1 MLPLG
6 EWQIDFAGVLIGHKT
21 AVPISD
27 VEGLGPAEL
36 RTQDVVNPADDGA
49 FPGVDLYA
57 PRTVRIEAGI
67 RTPGDPAAA
76 LDKLAEI
83 EAVAGDASVRRTA
96 GALAQLKLRWPGRRT
111 KVLFGRI
118 RRGEAVSTAQ
128 VIHGWIPL
136 DLEFTALD
144 PRLHDD
150 EVSGVTLPLDIS
162 HSSGGFKAPLV
173 APITTGIAT
182 PETRPGWVINEG
194 STGAWPS
201 VRITGPVATPRILHV
216 ESGHVLDLDIVL
228 GVGERIDIE
237 TRPGT
242 RWVLRNGSGNAAT
255 ALSGASRL
263 DLFQIPPGRS
273 EIRWTAADYTNTTR
287 LTVSWRS
294 AWTAL

>member
-1 MLPLG
+1 MLSLS
-6 EWQIDFAGVLIGHKT
+6 EWQIDFGGVLIGHKT
-21 AVPISD
+21 AVSISD
-27 VEGLGPAEL
+27 VEGLGAAEL
-36 RTQDVVNPADDGA
+36 RTQDVLNPADDGA

-67 RTPGDPAAA
+67 RTAGDPAAA

-83 EAVAGDASVRRTA
+83 EAVAANAAIRRTA
-96 GALAQLKLRWPGRRT
+96 GALAQLRLRWPGRGTR
-111 KVLFGRI
+111 VLFGRI
-118 RRGEAVSTAQ
+118 RRAEAVSTSQA
-128 VIHGWIPL
+128 IHGWIPL

-150 EVSGVTLPLDIS
+150 EISSVILPLDIS
-162 HSSGGFKAPLV
+162 NSTEGFTAPIV

-194 STGAWPS
+194 NTGAWPS
-201 VRITGPVATPRILHV
+201 IRITGPVSNPRILHAD
-216 ESGHVLDLDIVL
+216 SGRVLNLGISL

-242 RWVLRNGSGNAAT
+242 RWVLRNGRGNAAS

-273 EIRWTAADYTNTTR
+273 EIRWSAADYTNTTR

>member
-1 MLPLG
+1 MLSLS
-6 EWQIDFAGVLIGHKT
+6 EWQIDFGGVLIGHKT
-21 AVPISD
+21 AVSISD
-27 VEGLGPAEL
+27 VEGLGAAEL
-36 RTQDVVNPADDGA
+36 RTQDVLNPADDGA

-67 RTPGDPAAA
+67 RTAGDPAAA

-83 EAVAGDASVRRTA
+83 EAVAANAAIRRTA
-96 GALAQLKLRWPGRRT
+96 GALAQLRLRWPGRGTR
-111 KVLFGRI
+111 VLFGRI
-118 RRGEAVSTAQ
+118 RRAEAVSTAQ
-128 VIHGWIPL
+128 AIHGWIPL

-150 EVSGVTLPLDIS
+150 KVSSVTLPLDIS
-162 HSSGGFKAPLV
+162 NSTEGFTAPLV

-182 PETRPGWVINEG
+182 PETRPGWVINDG
-194 STGAWPS
+194 NTGAWPS
-201 VRITGPVATPRILHV
+201 IRIAGPVTNPRILHV
-216 ESGHVLDLDIVL
+216 DSGRVLDLDVTL

-242 RWVLRNGSGNAAT
+242 RWVLRNGSGNAAS

>member
-1 MLPLG
+1 MTILAD
-6 EWQIDFAGVLIGHKT
+6 WQIDFAGVLIGHDT
-21 AVPISD
+21 PVAVSN
-27 VEGLGPAEL
+27 VEGLGAAEL
-36 RTQDVVNPADDGA
+36 RTQDVLNPVDDGA

-83 EAVAGDASVRRTA
+83 EAVAANAKVRRTA
-96 GALAQLKLRWPGRRT
+96 GALAQLRLRWPGRDT

-118 RRGEAVSTAQ
+118 RRAEAVSTAQ
-128 VIHGWIPL
+128 AIHGWIPL

-144 PRLHDD
+144 PRLHGD
-150 EVSGVTLPLDIS
+150 SISSITLPLDIS
-162 HSSGGFKAPLV
+162 HSSGGFRAPLV

-194 STGAWPS
+194 NVGAWPS
-201 VRITGPVATPRILHV
+201 IRITGPVANPRLVHV
-216 ESGHVLDLDIVL
+216 ESGRVLELGLTL

-242 RWVLRNGSGNAAT
+242 RWVLRNGTGNAAS
-255 ALSGASRL
+255 ALSNASRL

-273 EIRWTAADYTNTTR
+273 EIRWTATDYTNSTR
-287 LTVSWRS
+287 LAVSWRP

>member
-1 MLPLG
+1 MLSLS
-6 EWQIDFAGVLIGHKT
+6 EWQIDFGGVLIGHKT
-21 AVPISD
+21 AVSISD
-27 VEGLGPAEL
+27 VEGLGAAEL
-36 RTQDVVNPADDGA
+36 RTQDVLNPADDGA

-67 RTPGDPAAA
+67 RTAGDPAAA

-83 EAVAGDASVRRTA
+83 EAVAANASIRRTA
-96 GALAQLKLRWPGRRT
+96 GALAQLRLRWPGRGTR
-111 KVLFGRI
+111 VLFGRI
-118 RRGEAVSTAQ
+118 RRAEAVSTSQA
-128 VIHGWIPL
+128 IHGWIPL

-150 EVSGVTLPLDIS
+150 EISSVTLPLDIS
-162 HSSGGFKAPLV
+162 NTTEGFTAPLA

-182 PETRPGWVINEG
+182 PETRPGWVINDG
-194 STGAWPS
+194 NTGAWPS
-201 VRITGPVATPRILHV
+201 IRISGPVANPRILHV
-216 ESGHVLDLDIVL
+216 DSGRVLDLDVAL

-242 RWVLRNGSGNAAT
+242 RWVLRNGSGNAAS

-263 DLFQIPPGRS
+263 DLFQIPPGRN
-273 EIRWTAADYTNTTR
+273 EIRWTATDYTNTTR

>member
-1 MLPLG
+1 MLSLS
-6 EWQIDFAGVLIGHKT
+6 EWQIDFGGVLIGHKT
-21 AVPISD
+21 AVSISD
-27 VEGLGPAEL
+27 VEGLGAAEL
-36 RTQDVVNPADDGA
+36 RTQDVMNPADDGA

-67 RTPGDPAAA
+67 RTAGDPAAA

-83 EAVAGDASVRRTA
+83 EAVAANAAIRRTA
-96 GALAQLKLRWPGRRT
+96 GALAQLRLRWPGRGTR
-111 KVLFGRI
+111 VLFGRI
-118 RRGEAVSTAQ
+118 RRAEAVSAAQ
-128 VIHGWIPL
+128 AIHGWIPL

-150 EVSGVTLPLDIS
+150 EVSSVTLPLDIS
-162 HSSGGFKAPLV
+162 NSTEGFTAPLI

-182 PETRPGWVINEG
+182 PETRPGWVVNDG
-194 STGAWPS
+194 NTGAWPTI
-201 VRITGPVATPRILHV
+201 RITGPVANPRILHV
-216 ESGHVLDLDIVL
+216 DSGRVLDLDITL

-242 RWVLRNGSGNAAT
+242 RWVLRNGSGNAAS

>member
-1 MLPLG
+1 MLPLS
-6 EWQIDFAGVLIGHKT
+6 EWQIDFGGVLIGHKT
-21 AVPISD
+21 VVSISD
-27 VEGLGPAEL
+27 VEGLGAAEL
-36 RTQDVVNPADDGA
+36 RTQDVLNPVDDGA

-67 RTPGDPAAA
+67 RTAGDPAAA

-83 EAVAGDASVRRTA
+83 EAVAANPSIRRTA
-96 GALAQLKLRWPGRRT
+96 GALAQLRLRWPGRGT

-118 RRGEAVSTAQ
+118 RRAEAVSTSQA
-128 VIHGWIPL
+128 IHGWIPL

-150 EVSGVTLPLDIS
+150 EVSSVTLPLDIS
-162 HSSGGFKAPLV
+162 NTTEGFTAPIV

-182 PETRPGWVINEG
+182 PETRPGWVINDG
-194 STGAWPS
+194 TTGAWPTI
-201 VRITGPVATPRILHV
+201 RISGPVTNPRILHV
-216 ESGHVLDLDIVL
+216 DSGRVLNLDVTL

-242 RWVLRNGSGNAAT
+242 RWVLRNGSGNAAS

-273 EIRWTAADYTNTTR
+273 EIRWTATDYTNTTR